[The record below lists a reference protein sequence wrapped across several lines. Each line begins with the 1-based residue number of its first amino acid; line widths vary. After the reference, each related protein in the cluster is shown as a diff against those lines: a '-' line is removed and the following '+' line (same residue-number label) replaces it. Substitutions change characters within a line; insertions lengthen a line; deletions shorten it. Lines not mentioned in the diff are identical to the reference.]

1 MAQKATGSRPC
12 VFITGAATGIGRA
25 AARLF
30 CRRGWFVGLADIDD
44 AGLVALG
51 NELGESNA
59 LKISL
64 NVKNPDEWRAALTA
78 FHDHTGRL
86 DVLVN
91 NAGILISGHF
101 EANPLERHY
110 AVVDVNLKGVLN
122 GCYLAK
128 PYLAS
133 TPGARVINLSST
145 AAIYGQASLA
155 TYSTT
160 KFAIRG
166 LTEAL
171 NIEWQSDGIRV
182 MDIMPLFVQTGMI
195 TGIDARSMD
204 RLGARLTADDVAGV
218 IWAAATYQ
226 GSFGKVHWPVG
237 FIATWLLRL
246 TSLGPDRLSRFVA
259 RRIAT

>member
-1 MAQKATGSRPC
+1 MESRHC
-12 VFITGAATGIGRA
+12 IFITGAATGIGRA
-25 AARLF
+25 TARLF
-30 CRRGWFVGLADIDD
+30 CQRGWFVALADID
-44 AGLVALG
+44 AVGLKALG
-51 NELGESNA
+51 EELGPGQTLELA
-59 LKISL
+59 LD
-64 NVKNPDEWRAALTA
+64 VTQPDAWRAALSA
-78 FHDHTGRL
+78 FHLRTGRL
-86 DVLVN
+86 DVLLN
-91 NAGILISGHF
+91 NAGILISDPF
-101 EANPLERHY
+101 EGNPLERHH

-171 NIEWQSDGIRV
+171 NIEWQEAGIRV
-182 MDIMPLFVQTGMI
+182 MDIMPLFVQTDMV
-195 TGIDARSMD
+195 TGINARSMD
-204 RLGARLTADDVAGV
+204 RLGARLTADDVAKV
-218 IWAAATYQ
+218 VWTAATYQ

-237 FIATWLLRL
+237 LLAVWLFRL
-246 TSLGPDRLSRFVA
+246 SSLGPNRLSRFIA
-259 RRIAT
+259 RRVAT